1 MTRSAAAVCVDQR
14 LLLARLV
21 GCGQRLSSRLALLL
35 QVRLSCQQTLHDI
48 THDHDGWTG
57 NALRAHGAGQFS
69 QCAHSVA
76 LRWQC
81 RVVYQGDWRVVG

>member
-14 LLLARLV
+14 LLLARLI
-21 GCGQRLSSRLALLL
+21 GCGLSWSGRLALLL
-35 QVRLSCQQTLHDI
+35 QARPSCHQTLHDI